1 MDNVFEKVLSV
12 GLGLVAAVVTWVVKT
27 LLTNKEQVEV
37 VKTSMSNQTENIAE
51 LKKTVEALRKEFK
64 DDLKDLKDDLVLI
77 YKINN
82 K

>member
-37 VKTSMSNQTENIAE
+37 VKTSMNNQTENITE